1 MHSIYFDL
9 LSNYFYP
16 MKAFVYTELYGFEL
30 NRLSCTDKVVFLKVQ
45 HVDVDTGQEL
55 NSGYSYFEKWLASR
69 HYYVISL
76 ESSIRSE
83 NTFAWC
89 VGLPTG

>member
-1 MHSIYFDL
+1 
-9 LSNYFYP
+9 

-76 ESSIRSE
+76 ESSIRSGKHFFLGRRVAQPDK
-83 NTFAWC
+83 NQYQRRI
-89 VGLPTG
+89 L